1 MQRVRLG
8 MKLMTRQKDRW
19 KQEEK
24 KRKDK
29 TGEKSRTRGR
39 ERSVL
44 AGAGWIKRE
53 CWLFHLRRY

>member
-29 TGEKSRTRGR
+29 TGEKVEPEGGR
-39 ERSVL
+39 EVFWQGRGGLKES
-44 AGAGWIKRE
+44 AG
-53 CWLFHLRRY
+53 FST